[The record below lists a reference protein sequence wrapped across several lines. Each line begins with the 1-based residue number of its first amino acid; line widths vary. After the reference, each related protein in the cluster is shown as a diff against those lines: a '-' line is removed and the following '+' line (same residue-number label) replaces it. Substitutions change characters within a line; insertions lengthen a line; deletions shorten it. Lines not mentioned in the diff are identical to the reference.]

1 MVNSLTNEENH
12 TNIDLI
18 YEYTESV
25 FKNISDNIDKLNT
38 RLTTV
43 IGFSGILLRFAADLP
58 NRGIIFDFPLL
69 HIHIEWLSLVL
80 KIGVCL
86 SLLLCVCLS
95 AWGLAPKKGAG
106 TMVPP
111 GKLLDEWYY
120 ETDERCKL
128 YIAKSWR
135 VGIEQ
140 LDSGRLKK
148 AQNLNLAVWLLIVAT
163 ILFAVD
169 IAISA
174 IFKIPIN

>member
-1 MVNSLTNEENH
+1 
-12 TNIDLI
+12 
-18 YEYTESV
+18 
-25 FKNISDNIDKLNT
+25 
-38 RLTTV
+38 
-43 IGFSGILLRFAADLP
+43 LRFAADLP
-58 NRGIIFDFPLL
+58 DCGKTIDCPLL
-69 HIHIEWLSLVL
+69 NTYIELVWVFLAL

-86 SLLLCVCLS
+86 SLLLCICLS

-106 TMVPP
+106 IMVPP

-148 AQNLNLAVWLLIVAT
+148 AQNLNSAVWLLIFAT
-163 ILFAVD
+163 ILFAMD